1 MKQLTGL
8 QKAVAGFLALC
19 TLFSLYLEFFFHEES
34 HGATAVHHFWEGIPM
49 FWILFGAVGCGL
61 IIIFAKKI
69 LGPIIYKK
77 EDYYNE

>member
-1 MKQLTGL
+1 MKQMTGL
-8 QKAVAGFLALC
+8 QKAVAAFLALC

-34 HGATAVHHFWEGIPM
+34 HGATKHFWAGVPM
-49 FWILFGAVGCGL
+49 FWILFGAIGCF
-61 IIIFAKKI
+61 IITFFAKKI